1 MTNLL
6 ATDPLFANGLTLAVF
21 LIVLIKVVVAFAV
34 LMGAVTLMIWFER
47 KAISDMQSRI
57 GPNRVGPWGLLQTLA
72 DGIKLFFK
80 EDLIPAESDRFV
92 FKLAPYLVVV
102 PAFLIFAVVP
112 VGGMVTIA
120 HHTFQLQVADPPM
133 GILLVLAC
141 SGIAVY
147 GVMLAGWASGSKYP
161 LMSSVRASAQM
172 VSYEAALGM
181 NVVTV
186 LLVCNSLSTRA
197 IVDAQ
202 GGSFFHWNLIKTGL
216 VPFVLFLIAA
226 TAELNRPPVDVVE
239 ADSELV
245 GGFNTEY
252 SSIRFALFY
261 LAEFMNT
268 ITMSAVMVTL
278 FFGGPAGPVPNIPHL
293 QWLFP
298 ILWFTGKVVAFCF
311 MYIWFRAALPRMRYD
326 QLMDL
331 GWKKLI
337 PASLAW
343 MLLVAAA
350 LTSWRWALVVLSGIF
365 IGWVALSQAFDIG
378 SAREQSNTSVLP
390 AIGQRP
396 ISGPALRR
404 LTDRHDEV
412 EDEPT
417 DMDEE
422 VEA

>member
-1 MTNLL
+1 
-6 ATDPLFANGLTLAVF
+6 
-21 LIVLIKVVVAFAV
+21 
-34 LMGAVTLMIWFER
+34 
-47 KAISDMQSRI
+47 
-57 GPNRVGPWGLLQTLA
+57 
-72 DGIKLFFK
+72 
-80 EDLIPAESDRFV
+80 
-92 FKLAPYLVVV
+92 
-102 PAFLIFAVVP
+102 
-112 VGGMVTIA
+112 
-120 HHTFQLQVADPPM
+120 M

-147 GVMLAGWASGSKYP
+147 GIMLAGWASGSKYP

-202 GGSFFHWNLIKTGL
+202 GGSFFHWNLITTGI
-216 VPFVLFLIAA
+216 VPFFLFLIAA
-226 TAELNRPPVDVVE
+226 TAELNRPPFDVVE

-278 FFGGPAGPVPNIPHL
+278 FFGGPAGPVPNIPHIK
-293 QWLFP
+293 WIFP
-298 ILWFTGKVVAFCF
+298 ILWFTGKVVAFCY

-350 LTSWRWALVVLSGIF
+350 LTSWRWALIVLAGVF
-365 IGWVALSQAFDIG
+365 IGWIALTQAFEIG
-378 SAREQSNTSVLP
+378 ADRELSDASVLP
-390 AIGQRP
+390 SIGQRP
-396 ISGPALRR
+396 LPGRVLRR
-404 LTDRHDEV
+404 MTDGDAPLDDEAS
-412 EDEPT
+412 
-417 DMDEE
+417 DEE

>member
-1 MTNLL
+1 
-6 ATDPLFANGLTLAVF
+6 
-21 LIVLIKVVVAFAV
+21 
-34 LMGAVTLMIWFER
+34 
-47 KAISDMQSRI
+47 
-57 GPNRVGPWGLLQTLA
+57 
-72 DGIKLFFK
+72 
-80 EDLIPAESDRFV
+80 
-92 FKLAPYLVVV
+92 
-102 PAFLIFAVVP
+102 
-112 VGGMVTIA
+112 
-120 HHTFQLQVADPPM
+120 
-133 GILLVLAC
+133 
-141 SGIAVY
+141 
-147 GVMLAGWASGSKYP
+147 
-161 LMSSVRASAQM
+161 M

-202 GGSFFHWNLIKTGL
+202 GGAFWHWNLIKTGL

-226 TAELNRPPVDVVE
+226 TAELNRPPFDVVE

-278 FFGGPAGPVPNIPHL
+278 FFGGPAGPVPNIPHIR
-293 QWLFP
+293 WIFP
-298 ILWFTGKVVAFCF
+298 IMWFTLKVVAFCY

-350 LTSWRWALVVLSGIF
+350 LTSWRWALIVLAAVF
-365 IGWVALSQAFDIG
+365 IGWIALTQAFEIG
-378 SAREQSNTSVLP
+378 ADRELSDASVLP
-390 AIGQRP
+390 TIGQRP
-396 ISGPALRR
+396 LPGRVLRR
-404 LTDRHDEV
+404 MTDGDGDEV
-412 EDEPT
+412 ASLDDT
-417 DMDEE
+417 ASDEE